1 MRRSFWLVAAA
12 LGALTLFAAA
22 QAFATAGNGAAST
35 YTARGPVSQS
45 VVIGVPKTVTATKTV
60 RIRVNG
66 KVVTKKVSFTYP
78 TVTPLMSCGQAT
90 ACDTAYQQLTI
101 APGGHTGWH
110 THPGP
115 TFVAVAQGEG
125 TLYHAMSGCPSVKYA
140 TGAGFMQPPT
150 EVHNMRNE
158 GSTPLVLWA
167 FYALP
172 PGPRTPQSGSISPS
186 LRSVRTFPSSAVSSG
201 SSGWSSSRETQPAA
215 TAQERTAVRFCAAL
229 SRGGRGSVRRRA
241 R

>member
-1 MRRSFWLVAAA
+1 MKGPSERGSRVGRRRVA
-12 LGALTLFAAA
+12 LGGLLAVAIGGAVAFTAA
-22 QAFATAGNGAAST
+22 QAFATAGAGPPVSV

-45 VVIGVPKTVTATKTV
+45 VVIGTPKTVTATKTV
-60 RIRVNG
+60 RVRVKG

-78 TVTPLMSCGQAT
+78 TVTPLMSCGEAT

-101 APGGHTGWH
+101 PPGGYTGWH

-125 TLYHAMSGCPSVKYA
+125 TLYHGMSGCPSFKYA
-140 TGAGFMQPPT
+140 IGAGFMQPPT

-172 PGPRTPQSGSISPS
+172 PGTSNAAIRVDQP
-186 LRSVRTFPSSAVSSG
+186 
-201 SSGWSSSRETQPAA
+201 QPA
-215 TAQERTAVRFCAAL
+215 ECPNIP
-229 SRGGRGSVRRRA
+229 
-241 R
+241 

>member
-1 MRRSFWLVAAA
+1 MKAPIEQVSGAGRRRRVAVAGLLTIAIAAA
-12 LGALTLFAAA
+12 VAFTAA
-22 QAFATAGNGAAST
+22 QALATAGSGAVST
-35 YTARGPVSQS
+35 YMARGPVSQS

-60 RIRVNG
+60 RVRVKG
-66 KVVTKKVSFTYP
+66 KVVTRKVSFTYP
-78 TVTPLMSCGQAT
+78 TVTPLMTCGETT

-101 APGGHTGWH
+101 PPGGFTGWH

-125 TLYHAMSGCPSVKYA
+125 TLYHAMPGCPSVKYA

-172 PGPRTPQSGSISPS
+172 PGTANTAIRIDQP
-186 LRSVRTFPSSAVSSG
+186 
-201 SSGWSSSRETQPAA
+201 QPA
-215 TAQERTAVRFCAAL
+215 ECPNIP
-229 SRGGRGSVRRRA
+229 
-241 R
+241 

>member
-1 MRRSFWLVAAA
+1 MTQPSKDRGSVASRRRRLTVAGLLTVAIA
-12 LGALTLFAAA
+12 GAVAFTAA
-22 QAFATAGNGAAST
+22 QAFATAGSGAVSV

-45 VVIGVPKTVTATKTV
+45 LVIGVPKTATATKTV
-60 RIRVNG
+60 SVKVKG
-66 KVVTKKVSFTYP
+66 KVVKKKVTFTYP
-78 TVTPLMSCGQAT
+78 TVTSLMSCGAAT

-101 APGGHTGWH
+101 APGGYTGWH

-115 TFVAVAQGEG
+115 TFVAVASGEG

-172 PGPRTPQSGSISPS
+172 PGTSNAGIRIDQP
-186 LRSVRTFPSSAVSSG
+186 
-201 SSGWSSSRETQPAA
+201 QPA
-215 TAQERTAVRFCAAL
+215 ECPNIP
-229 SRGGRGSVRRRA
+229 
-241 R
+241 

>member
-1 MRRSFWLVAAA
+1 MSGRRKRFAIAAGLVSGAAA
-12 LGALTLFAAA
+12 TVVVA
-22 QAFATAGNGAAST
+22 QALATPGSGAVGN
-35 YTARGPVSQS
+35 YVARGPVSQS
-45 VVIGVPKTVTATKTV
+45 VMIGVPETKTATKTV
-60 RIRVNG
+60 RVRVG
-66 KVVTKKVSFTYP
+66 RRTVTRRVSFTYD
-78 TVTPLMSCGQAT
+78 TVSPLMTCGAT

-125 TLYHAMSGCPSVKYA
+125 TLYHAMSGCPATKYA
-140 TGAGFMQPPT
+140 TGSGFMQPPT

-172 PGPRTPQSGSISPS
+172 PGTSNAAIRIDQPR
-186 LRSVRTFPSSAVSSG
+186 
-201 SSGWSSSRETQPAA
+201 PA
-215 TAQERTAVRFCAAL
+215 ECPNIP
-229 SRGGRGSVRRRA
+229 
-241 R
+241 

>member
-1 MRRSFWLVAAA
+1 VTKDQIEPVRTGVRRSRVAVGGLLAVA
-12 LGALTLFAAA
+12 MGTAVAFTAA
-22 QAFATAGNGAAST
+22 QAFATAGAGPPVSV

-45 VVIGVPKTVTATKTV
+45 VVIGTPKSATATKVVTV
-60 RIRVNG
+60 RVKG
-66 KVVTKKVSFTYP
+66 KVVKRKVSFTYQ
-78 TVTPLMSCGQAT
+78 TVTPMMTCGTST

-101 APGGHTGWH
+101 PPGGFTGWH

-125 TLYHAMSGCPSVKYA
+125 TLYHGMSGCPSFKYA
-140 TGAGFMQPPT
+140 TGAGFMQPST

-172 PGPRTPQSGSISPS
+172 PGTSNAAIRIDQP
-186 LRSVRTFPSSAVSSG
+186 
-201 SSGWSSSRETQPAA
+201 QPA
-215 TAQERTAVRFCAAL
+215 ECPNIP
-229 SRGGRGSVRRRA
+229 
-241 R
+241 

>member
-1 MRRSFWLVAAA
+1 MKAIDSSKTPSGSVRRSRATLGLLAVVAVGAA
-12 LGALTLFAAA
+12 VAFVAA
-22 QAFATAGNGAAST
+22 QALATPGSGAVSV

-45 VVIGVPKTVTATKTV
+45 VVIGVPRTATATKTV
-60 RIRVNG
+60 RVRVG
-66 KVVTKKVSFTYP
+66 RKVVTRRVRFAYE
-78 TVTPLMSCGQAT
+78 TVTPLMTCGAST

-101 APGGHTGWH
+101 PPGGYTGWH

-125 TLYHAMSGCPSVKYA
+125 SLYHGMSGCPATKYGV
-140 TGAGFMQPPT
+140 GAGFMQPPT

-172 PGPRTPQSGSISPS
+172 PGTSNAAIRVDQPR
-186 LRSVRTFPSSAVSSG
+186 
-201 SSGWSSSRETQPAA
+201 PA
-215 TAQERTAVRFCAAL
+215 ECPNIP
-229 SRGGRGSVRRRA
+229 
-241 R
+241 

>member
-1 MRRSFWLVAAA
+1 MTQAPNERVRTAARRRRVAVAGLLAVATTAA
-12 LGALTLFAAA
+12 VAFTAA
-22 QAFATAGNGAAST
+22 QAFATAGAGPPVSV

-45 VVIGVPKTVTATKTV
+45 VVIGTPKTVTATKTV
-60 RIRVNG
+60 RVRVKG
-66 KVVTKKVSFTYP
+66 KVVTRKVSFTYP
-78 TVTPLMSCGQAT
+78 TVTPLMSCGETT

-101 APGGHTGWH
+101 PPGGYTGWH

-125 TLYHAMSGCPSVKYA
+125 TLYHGMSGCPSFKYA
-140 TGAGFMQPPT
+140 VGAGFMQPPT

-172 PGPRTPQSGSISPS
+172 PGTANAAIRVDQP
-186 LRSVRTFPSSAVSSG
+186 
-201 SSGWSSSRETQPAA
+201 QPA
-215 TAQERTAVRFCAAL
+215 ECPNIP
-229 SRGGRGSVRRRA
+229 
-241 R
+241 

>member
-1 MRRSFWLVAAA
+1 MNAPIERVPAAA
-12 LGALTLFAAA
+12 RRRRVAIGGLLAVAIAAAVAFTAA
-22 QAFATAGNGAAST
+22 QAFATAGAGPPVSV

-45 VVIGVPKTVTATKTV
+45 VVIGTPKSATATKTV
-60 RIRVNG
+60 RVRVKG
-66 KVVTKKVSFTYP
+66 KVVTRKVSFTYQ
-78 TVTPLMSCGQAT
+78 TVTPLMSCGEAT

-101 APGGHTGWH
+101 PPGGYTGWH

-125 TLYHAMSGCPSVKYA
+125 TLYHGMSGCPSFKYA
-140 TGAGFMQPPT
+140 VGAGFMQPPT

-172 PGPRTPQSGSISPS
+172 PGTANAAIRIDQP
-186 LRSVRTFPSSAVSSG
+186 
-201 SSGWSSSRETQPAA
+201 QPA
-215 TAQERTAVRFCAAL
+215 ECPNIP
-229 SRGGRGSVRRRA
+229 
-241 R
+241 

>member
-1 MRRSFWLVAAA
+1 MEAPIKRPSGAARRRRVAVAGLLA
-12 LGALTLFAAA
+12 VAIAGAIAFTAA
-22 QAFATAGNGAAST
+22 QALATAGSGAVST

-60 RIRVNG
+60 RVRVKG
-66 KVVTKKVSFTYP
+66 KVVTRKVSFTYS
-78 TVTPLMSCGQAT
+78 TVTPLMTCGEAT

-101 APGGHTGWH
+101 PPGGFTGWH

-115 TFVAVAQGEG
+115 TFVAVAEGEG

-172 PGPRTPQSGSISPS
+172 PGTPNTAIRIDQP
-186 LRSVRTFPSSAVSSG
+186 
-201 SSGWSSSRETQPAA
+201 QPA
-215 TAQERTAVRFCAAL
+215 ECPNIP
-229 SRGGRGSVRRRA
+229 
-241 R
+241 

>member
-1 MRRSFWLVAAA
+1 MNAPIERASGAARRRRVAVAGLLA
-12 LGALTLFAAA
+12 VAITGAVAFTAA
-22 QAFATAGNGAAST
+22 QAFATAGAGPPVSV

-45 VVIGVPKTVTATKTV
+45 VVIGTPKTVTATKTV
-60 RIRVNG
+60 RVRVKG

-78 TVTPLMSCGQAT
+78 TVTPLMSCGEAT

-101 APGGHTGWH
+101 PPGGYTGWH

-125 TLYHAMSGCPSVKYA
+125 TLYHGMSGCPSFKYA
-140 TGAGFMQPPT
+140 VGAGFMQPPT

-172 PGPRTPQSGSISPS
+172 PGTQSTAIRIDQP
-186 LRSVRTFPSSAVSSG
+186 
-201 SSGWSSSRETQPAA
+201 QPA
-215 TAQERTAVRFCAAL
+215 ECPNIP
-229 SRGGRGSVRRRA
+229 
-241 R
+241 